1 MARIYYDDDIDL
13 NVLKDDTVA
22 VIGYG
27 IQGHA
32 QAQNMRDSGL
42 NVICGLR
49 EGGGSW
55 EKAGAQKFQVCSLE
69 EAASKADIVHMLIPD
84 EVQPRVYEKYVKNG
98 LEEGNAL
105 SFSHGFNIRFKQIM
119 PPDDVDVIMMAPKG
133 PGAIVRREF
142 VSGFGVPAL
151 VAVERDYTGKAKE
164 RALALAKAN
173 GASRAGVLE
182 TTFSEE
188 TETDLFGEQA
198 DLCGGCAEL
207 ITASFETLLEAG
219 YQPEIAYF
227 ECLHELKLIVDL
239 IYSKGIEGMWQNV
252 SNTAEYGGRT
262 RGKMIINEQSRK
274 AMKKL
279 LADIQKD
286 GFAKEW
292 VEENRAGLK
301 NLKRLREEG
310 KKHEIETVGARLR
323 AMMKKGEK

>member
-1 MARIYYDDDIDL
+1 MAHIYYDDDIDL
-13 NVLKDDTVA
+13 EVLKDDTIA
-22 VIGYG
+22 VVGYG

-55 EKAGAQKFQVCSLE
+55 KKAKEEGFLVYPVD
-69 EAASKADIVHMLIPD
+69 EAAKKADIIHILIPD
-84 EVQPRVYEKYVKNG
+84 ETQPSVYEKDIRKG

-105 SFSHGFNIRFKQIM
+105 SFSHGFNIRFRQII
-119 PPDDVDVIMMAPKG
+119 PPDNVDVIMMAPKG
-133 PGAIVRREF
+133 PGAIVRREY
-142 VSGFGVPAL
+142 VEGFGVPAL
-151 VAVERDYTGKAKE
+151 VAVQQDYTGKAKKK
-164 RALALAKAN
+164 ALAMAKAN

-182 TTFSEE
+182 TTFPEE
-188 TETDLFGEQA
+188 TETDLFGEQV

-207 ITASFETLLEAG
+207 VTSSFETLVDAG

-262 RGKMIINEQSRK
+262 RGKRIINEHSRK
-274 AMKKL
+274 AMKEIL
-279 LADIQKD
+279 EDIRKD
-286 GFAKEW
+286 RFAREW
-292 VEENRAGLK
+292 IDENKTGLK
-301 NLKRLREEG
+301 KLARLREEG
-310 KKHEIETVGARLR
+310 KKHQIETVGTHLR
-323 AMMKKGEK
+323 EMMRKG

>member
-1 MARIYYDDDIDL
+1 MTRVYYDDDIDL
-13 NVLKDDTVA
+13 GVLKDSVIA

-49 EGGGSW
+49 EGGASW
-55 EKAGAQKFQVCSLE
+55 KKAKEAGFDVYPVA
-69 EAASKADIVHMLIPD
+69 EAAKKADIIHILIPD
-84 EVQPRVYEKYVKNG
+84 EAQPSVYEKQIKEG

-105 SFSHGFNIRFKQIM
+105 GFSHGFNIRFKQIV
-119 PPDDVDVIMMAPKG
+119 PPEDIDVIMMAPKG

-142 VSGFGVPAL
+142 LEGFGVPAL
-151 VAVERDYTGKAKE
+151 IAVEQDYTGRAKE
-164 RALALAKAN
+164 RALAMAKAN

-182 TTFSEE
+182 TTFAEE
-188 TETDLFGEQA
+188 TETDLFGEQV

-207 ITASFETLLEAG
+207 ITASFETLVEAG

-239 IYSKGIEGMWQNV
+239 IYAKGIEGMWQNV

-262 RGKMIINEQSRK
+262 RGKRIINEESRR
-274 AMKKL
+274 AMKEIL
-279 LADIQKD
+279 RDIRED
-286 GFAKEW
+286 RFAMEW
-292 VEENRAGLK
+292 VNENRTGLK
-301 NLKRLREEG
+301 NLSRLREEG
-310 KKHEIETVGARLR
+310 RKHPLEAVGKTLR
-323 AMMKKGEK
+323 EMMRKG